1 MSRLFLLLLIAFPN
15 LISSVEEKVVDEK
28 EAQLYLKD
36 VDKIHA
42 ERTTILTFTQWN
54 FSTDIND
61 ENEKKV
67 VSLRILY
74 YFVLI
79 SCCE

>member
-1 MSRLFLLLLIAFPN
+1 
-15 LISSVEEKVVDEK
+15 VDEK

-54 FSTDIND
+54 FGTDIND

>member
-1 MSRLFLLLLIAFPN
+1 MLLIAFPN